1 MFKNNYLHIFWLVC
15 LMAPAHAAYPDRPI
29 RMIVA
34 FPPGGPTDIVSRVIA
49 KRLGERLVADMT
61 TMRAGLLK
69 MGRPPL
75 AAQVDT
81 ALAALHR
88 QHVVHLDIKP
98 SNIMFRPD
106 GTAVLV
112 DFGLS
117 RHEQLPDLLEEE
129 FTLPMGTGPY
139 MSPEQVRG
147 GSELSFQSDM
157 FSLGVVLYG
166 LRLTVQDIDHVG
178 IAGVAIDTMILGS
191 TFALA
196 CLIGT
201 RWLGLERKTAML
213 IGAGSA
219 ICGAAAVM
227 AAEPV
232 VKARAEQVTVA
243 VATVVVFGTLAIF
256 LYPALFELNR
266 HWALIPGGANGFG
279 IYVGSTI
286 HEVAQVVAA
295 ARSVGPDAANS
306 AVIAKMVR
314 VMMLAPFLV
323 MLSAWLARDSTLQA
337 LVEAEHA
344 HAKGQLAVPWFA
356 FGFVAVVLLNSLQWL
371 PASVVAVTIEIDTA
385 LLAMAMAA
393 LGLAT
398 HIGAIRKAGAKP
410 LLLAL
415 ILFGWLIVGGAL
427 INRWV
432 PALLG

>member
-1 MFKNNYLHIFWLVC
+1 MTINVLPEPRTLASASAF
-15 LMAPAHAAYPDRPI
+15 A
-29 RMIVA
+29 RML
-34 FPPGGPTDIVSRVIA
+34 PG
-49 KRLGERLVADMT
+49 
-61 TMRAGLLK
+61 
-69 MGRPPL
+69 L
-75 AAQVDT
+75 ALSG
-81 ALAALHR
+81 ALAATGIALGRIAWLQDHGFSALTLAIVLGMIVGNTVYPWAPR
-88 QHVVHLDIKP
+88 L
-98 SNIMFRPD
+98 
-106 GTAVLV
+106 AVASGAGV
-112 DFGLS
+112 NFS
-117 RHEQLPDLLEEE
+117 KQNLL
-129 FTLPMGTGPY
+129 
-139 MSPEQVRG
+139 R
-147 GSELSFQSDM
+147 
-157 FSLGVVLYG
+157 LGVVLYG

-178 IAGVAIDTMILGS
+178 IAGVAIDAMILGS

-266 HWALIPGGANGFG
+266 HGALIP
-279 IYVGSTI
+279 VGSTI

-432 PALLG
+432 PALVG

>member
-1 MFKNNYLHIFWLVC
+1 M
-15 LMAPAHAAYPDRPI
+15 HALSTSQAS
-29 RMIVA
+29 
-34 FPPGGPTDIVSRVIA
+34 PGPSAGHRA
-49 KRLGERLVADMT
+49 ARLRLQ
-61 TMRAGLLK
+61 
-69 MGRPPL
+69 L
-75 AAQVDT
+75 AALLPGLALSG
-81 ALAALHR
+81 ALAATGIALGHIGWLQDHGFSALTLAIVLGMLVGNTVYPLVPR
-88 QHVVHLDIKP
+88 L
-98 SNIMFRPD
+98 
-106 GTAVLV
+106 AVASGAGV
-112 DFGLS
+112 NVS
-117 RHEQLPDLLEEE
+117 KQNLL
-129 FTLPMGTGPY
+129 
-139 MSPEQVRG
+139 R
-147 GSELSFQSDM
+147 
-157 FSLGVVLYG
+157 LGVVLYG
-166 LRLTVQDIDHVG
+166 LRLTVQDIGHVG
-178 IAGVAIDTMILGS
+178 IAGVAIDALVLGS

-196 CLIGT
+196 CFIGT
-201 RWLGLERKTAML
+201 RWLGLDRKTAML
-213 IGAGSA
+213 IGAGSS

-256 LYPALFELNR
+256 LYPALFELNQ

-279 IYVGSTI
+279 IYAGSTI

-323 MLSAWLARDSTLQA
+323 MLSAWLARDDKR
-337 LVEAEHA
+337 HA
-344 HAKGQLAVPWFA
+344 HTSAATGQAPGKLAVPWFA
-356 FGFVAVVLLNSLQWL
+356 FGFVAVVLFNSLQWL
-371 PASVVAVTIEIDTA
+371 PASVVAVTTEIDTA

-393 LGLAT
+393 LGLST